1 MKIAMVVPGG
11 LHPSG
16 QEQVVPSWLALFER
30 LARSHDIH
38 AFALKH
44 LAKPQSYSLRGFTV
58 HDLGRPS
65 SPIGLTRWMQ
75 ERALQRA
82 LQQHG
87 PFDVIH
93 GFHADPAGQLAARL
107 GRRFMIPSVV
117 TCDSGEFVSLPHIKY
132 GSQRTRNGRNAVR
145 EACALASKVHVCT
158 TYMGALASTHNV
170 AATVIPLTSVTSE
183 AATIKWPA
191 HRRDTGSF
199 RIVQVASLSR
209 VKNQRLLID
218 ALAIVR
224 EQIDAHLDLVGEDT
238 LGGELQRHAGK
249 IGLAAH
255 VTFHGFLPQPRVRDV
270 LSAADLYV
278 QSSLH
283 EAAGVSVLEAAA
295 AGVPTVGTR
304 AGYVA
309 DWSPTKA
316 MSVGDAIPESLAD
329 AIVTLYADPDRR
341 RSMAALA
348 RTLSIARDAT
358 WTAAQFE
365 TLYRSLTL

>member
-1 MKIAMVVPGG
+1 MKIAIVVPGG

-30 LARSHDIH
+30 LANTHELH

-44 LAKPQSYSLRGFTV
+44 LDQPQTYTLRGVTV

-65 SPIGLTRWMQ
+65 SAIGLTRWMQ
-75 ERALQRA
+75 EHALHRALA
-82 LQQHG
+82 EHG

-93 GFHADPAGQLAARL
+93 GFHADPAGQLAARA

-117 TCDSGEFVSLPHIKY
+117 TCDSGEFVSLPKIDY
-132 GSQRTRNGRNAVR
+132 GSQRTSRGRRAVR
-145 EACALASKVHVCT
+145 EACALAGKVHVCT
-158 TYMGALASTHNV
+158 SFMAALASQHNT
-170 AATVIPLTSVTSE
+170 AATVIPLTSVTSQ
-183 AATIKWPA
+183 AATIAWPPA
-191 HRRDTGSF
+191 SRSSDTF
-199 RIVQVASLSR
+199 RIVQVATLSR

-218 ALAIVR
+218 ALPIVR
-224 EQIDAHLDLVGEDT
+224 ESIDAHLDLIGEDT
-238 LGGELQRHAGK
+238 LDRELQHHVEK
-249 IGLAAH
+249 IGLGRH
-255 VTFHGFLPQPRVRDV
+255 VTFHGFLPQERVQEV
-270 LSAADLYV
+270 LSRSDLYV

-283 EAAGVSVLEAAA
+283 EAAGVSVLEASA
-295 AGVPTVGTR
+295 AGVPVLGTL

-316 MSVGDAIPESLAD
+316 MALGDAIPESLAN
-329 AIVTLYADPDRR
+329 AILSLHADPDRR

-348 RTLSIARDAT
+348 RTFSIAHDAG

-365 TLYRSLTL
+365 ELYRGLTL

>member
-30 LARSHDIH
+30 LAHTHEIH

-44 LAKPQSYSLRGFTV
+44 LDKPQTYTLRGFSV

-75 ERALQRA
+75 ARALHRA
-82 LQQHG
+82 LAEHG

-93 GFHADPAGQLAARL
+93 GFYADPAGQLAARA
-107 GRRFMIPSVV
+107 GHRFMIPSVV
-117 TCDSGEFVSLPHIKY
+117 TCDSGEFVSLPKIGY
-132 GSQRTRNGRNAVR
+132 GSQRTRNGRKAVR
-145 EACALASKVHVCT
+145 EACTLAGKVHVCT
-158 TYMGALASTHNV
+158 TFMGALAAHHNI
-170 AATVIPLTSVTSE
+170 AATVIPLTSVTSQ
-183 AATIKWPA
+183 AATIKWPSA
-191 HRRDTGSF
+191 PRTSDTF
-199 RIVQVASLSR
+199 RIVQVATLSR

-218 ALAIVR
+218 ALPIVR
-224 EQIDAHLDLVGEDT
+224 ETIDAHLDLVGEDM
-238 LGGELQRHAGK
+238 LRGELQQHAERMGV
-249 IGLAAH
+249 AAH
-255 VTFHGFLPQPRVRDV
+255 VTFHGFLPQPRVLEV
-270 LSAADLYV
+270 LSRSDLYV

-295 AGVPTVGTR
+295 AGVPVLGTF

-316 MSVGDAIPESLAD
+316 MAVGDAIPESLAD
-329 AIVTLYADPDRR
+329 AILTLHADPDRR

-348 RTLSIARDAT
+348 RTFSIARDAT

-365 TLYRSLTL
+365 SLYKSLTL